1 MPEFAAEIN
10 ADDLDWVEIIKQDFP
25 VLIGPSVPLEIVEIA
40 MEKRADEVC
49 RSQDVFGADIALF
62 STYSS
67 EMEDYNV

>member
-1 MPEFAAEIN
+1 VCHY
-10 ADDLDWVEIIKQDFP
+10 LDWVEIIKRDFP
-25 VLIGPSVPLEIVEIA
+25 VLIGPSVPLEIVQEIA

-67 EMEDYNV
+67 EMEDYDV